1 MENNQIKILWF
12 SRHTMTNAQLSDLTE
27 IYGSDGREVI
37 VKQVSETARTAADVL
52 QYCEDCDVLAVVL
65 PINLMGDLLRQ
76 TKKPVIRDISS
87 RMPTGNKTSNGEV
100 EYQFVHAG
108 WELVERVEVV
118 TRRLSKPND

>member
-52 QYCEDCDVLAVVL
+52 QYCED
-65 PINLMGDLLRQ
+65 
-76 TKKPVIRDISS
+76 
-87 RMPTGNKTSNGEV
+87 
-100 EYQFVHAG
+100 
-108 WELVERVEVV
+108 
-118 TRRLSKPND
+118 